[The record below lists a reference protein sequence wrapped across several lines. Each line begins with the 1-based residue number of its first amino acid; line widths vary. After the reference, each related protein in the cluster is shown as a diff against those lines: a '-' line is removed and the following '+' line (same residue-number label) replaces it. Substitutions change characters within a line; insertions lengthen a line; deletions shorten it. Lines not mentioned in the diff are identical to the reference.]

1 MKSCTL
7 VEKSQNHLLL
17 LMTYYAILADY
28 NSPVSSPE
36 ELNQVY
42 LKGENVFLIYFLV
55 KILVLKPVPTQMF
68 YAIKYCF

>member
-1 MKSCTL
+1 MKPCTL
-7 VEKSQNHLLL
+7 VEKSQNHILL

-42 LKGENVFLIYFLV
+42 LKGENVFLIYFLG
-55 KILVLKPVPTQMF
+55 KILVLKPVSTQTF
-68 YAIKYCF
+68 YAIKYYF

>member
-1 MKSCTL
+1 MKPCTL

-42 LKGENVFLIYFLV
+42 LKGENVFLIYFLG
-55 KILVLKPVPTQMF
+55 KILVLKPVSTQTF
-68 YAIKYCF
+68 YAIKYYF

>member
-1 MKSCTL
+1 MKPCTL
-7 VEKSQNHLLL
+7 VEKSQNYLLL
-17 LMTYYAILADY
+17 LMTYYATLTDY

-55 KILVLKPVPTQMF
+55 KILVLKPVSTQTF
-68 YAIKYCF
+68 YAIKYYF

>member
-36 ELNQVY
+36 LNQVY
-42 LKGENVFLIYFLV
+42 LKGENVFLIYFLG
-55 KILVLKPVPTQMF
+55 KILVLKPVSTQTF
-68 YAIKYCF
+68 YAIKYYF

>member
-42 LKGENVFLIYFLV
+42 LKGENVFLIYFLG
-55 KILVLKPVPTQMF
+55 KILVLKPVSTQTF
-68 YAIKYCF
+68 YAIKYYF